1 MRGRSVQ
8 FTIDVTGQPETDE
21 LRIIG
26 IVRLKYPDNPARPGS
41 DDDFLVRTSL
51 HELR

>member
-1 MRGRSVQ
+1 MR

-21 LRIIG
+21 LRLIG
-26 IVRLKYPDNPARPGS
+26 TVRLEYPEDPAQPGS